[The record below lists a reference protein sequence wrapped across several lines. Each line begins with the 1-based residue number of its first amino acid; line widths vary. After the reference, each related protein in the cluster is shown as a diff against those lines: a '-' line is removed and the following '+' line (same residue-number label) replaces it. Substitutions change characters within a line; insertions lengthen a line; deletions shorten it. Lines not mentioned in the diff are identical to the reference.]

1 MNSKFRFVR
10 KREFVNKKLH
20 CKTDLPAPDFSL
32 FYVCSAESTPEHQSD
47 LFDTGRMHTVDVQ
60 ISETNQQDLPAHP
73 EDKVK
78 YETDVV
84 IDGEPIEQVALSAK
98 GNSSPA
104 FGAYSTDGA
113 AIHINAPALLSN
125 CVIFYFFTLKL
136 DFSPT
141 ILLNTF
147 SSGPSPLSFSSA
159 M

>member
-1 MNSKFRFVR
+1 MNGKFRFVR

-47 LFDTGRMHTVDVQ
+47 LFDTGRMHTVDIQ

-73 EDKVK
+73 EEKVK

-84 IDGEPIEQVALSAK
+84 IDGEPVERVAFSAK

-104 FGAYSTDGA
+104 FGAYSTDSA
-113 AIHINAPALLSN
+113 AIHINAPALLS
-125 CVIFYFFTLKL
+125 IRGST
-136 DFSPT
+136 
-141 ILLNTF
+141 
-147 SSGPSPLSFSSA
+147 
-159 M
+159 